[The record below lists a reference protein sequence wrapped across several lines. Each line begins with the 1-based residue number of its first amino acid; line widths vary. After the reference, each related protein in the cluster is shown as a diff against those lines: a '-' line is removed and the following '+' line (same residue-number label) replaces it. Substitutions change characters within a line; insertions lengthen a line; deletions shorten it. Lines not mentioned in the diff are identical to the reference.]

1 LKKVI
6 TKIKLIQF
14 ATIRMHNNIMNN
26 SINKLNKEQLTELS
40 SLFESVSNRQLKDF
54 GNIGASNKADGSL
67 ITSCDL
73 WSDETIVNGLSKIAP
88 NEGILSEE
96 GEKNIPKSNAFWIVD
111 PLDGTTNFAAGIPFW
126 SISIA
131 RFVNGEPQ
139 SSFLIIPTLK
149 KSFLAI
155 KGEGVWLN
163 KQKICCEKNLQRSAC
178 VSLCSRSIK
187 ILQINPKDIFPGKI
201 RLLGV
206 SSLNLTSVAMGQT
219 FGAIEATPKI
229 WDIAAAWLILEEL
242 DCIIDWLDINPTNL
256 TPGQDLSDVN
266 FPLIAGRTKKN
277 INDLRPWGNLLIK
290 K

>member
-1 LKKVI
+1 
-6 TKIKLIQF
+6 
-14 ATIRMHNNIMNN
+14 MHNNRMD
-26 SINKLNKEQLTELS
+26 SSTNKLSNQQLKDLNL
-40 SLFESVSNRQLKDF
+40 LFESISDRQLKDF
-54 GNIGASNKADGSL
+54 GNIGASCKEDGSL

-73 WSDETIVNGLSKIAP
+73 WSDQTIVDGLSRIAP
-88 NEGILSEE
+88 NEGVLSEE

-126 SISIA
+126 SISVA
-131 RFVNGEPQ
+131 RFVKGQPQ

-155 KGEGVWLN
+155 RGEGVWLN
-163 KQKICCEKNLQRSAC
+163 QKKIISKDNAQTSAC

-187 ILQINPKDIFPGKI
+187 ILQINPKEIFPGKI

-242 DCIIDWLDINPTNL
+242 NCKIDWLDINPYNLNPGEDLTNI
-256 TPGQDLSDVN
+256 N
-266 FPLIAGRTKKN
+266 FPLIAGRTNKN
-277 INDLRPWGNLLIK
+277 IQVLKPWGNLLIND
-290 K
+290 